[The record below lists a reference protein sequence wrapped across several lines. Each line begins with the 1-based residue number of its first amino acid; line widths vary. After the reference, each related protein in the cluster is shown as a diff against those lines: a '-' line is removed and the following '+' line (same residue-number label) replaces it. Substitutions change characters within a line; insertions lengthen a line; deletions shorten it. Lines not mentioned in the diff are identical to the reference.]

1 MTQPFSLGKHIIRG
15 YAMRKLLL
23 GTTALAA
30 AATLTAN
37 AALADVT
44 IAGSY
49 EFKYLSRS
57 SNVSTL
63 DGTTM
68 THGDTDMVVNFTN
81 KTDSGLDLTFR
92 YDIGAV
98 GSTDGGNLTID
109 EASLAIAGGFGKV
122 VLGMDDDAA
131 DAYNI
136 DEMDLIAEEPSAT
149 MTSSSI
155 SLNSSISSDDAM
167 KVAYHLP
174 AMGGLTAGIS
184 HTDRSAAGGTDTTS
198 YGAKY
203 SMDAAGASITLDIGY
218 TTQATDQETGDGG
231 TLTGNVYGSGQEAGV
246 TIKYDALQIGVYG
259 AERENKAHTSG
270 VAVDATTDEF
280 NGVWY
285 AKYSMGPVSIG
296 YSESYVDSGVS
307 ETQTVATT
315 TAKTL
320 RTSGGIFEGEQIGI
334 AFNVNDNLSISYSES
349 TETYDAQDDAT
360 TAIADVDQEI
370 DAIQVAYSM
379 GGMSIKAYQMDVT
392 NPNFDEDATDAGK
405 TEIALGL
412 AF

>member
-1 MTQPFSLGKHIIRG
+1 
-15 YAMRKLLL
+15 MRKLLL

-37 AALADVT
+37 TALADVT
-44 IAGSY
+44 ISGSY

-57 SNVSTL
+57 SNTSTL

-68 THGDTDMVVNFTN
+68 THGDTDMVVNFTS

-149 MTSSSI
+149 MASSSI

-167 KVAYHLP
+167 KVSYHLP

-203 SMDAAGASITLDIGY
+203 AMDAAGASITLGYAAVQDENSTQDVDHENMGLKVVSGDISLILS
-218 TTQATDQETGDGG
+218 Q
-231 TLTGNVYGSGQEAGV
+231 GNYEA
-246 TIKYDALQIGVYG
+246 
-259 AERENKAHTSG
+259 S
-270 VAVDATTDEF
+270 DEDRD
-280 NGVWY
+280 N
-285 AKYSMGPVSIG
+285 
-296 YSESYVDSGVS
+296 
-307 ETQTVATT
+307 
-315 TAKTL
+315 
-320 RTSGGIFEGEQIGI
+320 SGG
-334 AFNVNDNLSISYSES
+334 SISYKMPNGMTIGAFAFKSEDDKDVGEEYTASGAEIQYNIASGLKATITVVDYDYKITASNHES
-349 TETYDAQDDAT
+349 TDT
-360 TAIADVDQEI
+360 TADSGTMTQLTIGA
-370 DAIQVAYSM
+370 S
-379 GGMSIKAYQMDVT
+379 
-392 NPNFDEDATDAGK
+392 F
-405 TEIALGL
+405 
-412 AF
+412 

>member
-1 MTQPFSLGKHIIRG
+1 
-15 YAMRKLLL
+15 MRKLLL

-30 AATLTAN
+30 AATISAN

-44 IAGSY
+44 ISGGY

-57 SNVSTL
+57 SNTAAL

-68 THGDTDMVVNFTN
+68 SHGDTDMVVNFTS

-98 GSTDGGNLTID
+98 GSTDGGGLTID

-136 DEMDLIAEEPSAT
+136 DEMDLIAEEPSAS
-149 MTSSSI
+149 MASSSI

-203 SMDAAGASITLDIGY
+203 SMDAAGASITLGY
-218 TTQATDQETGDGG
+218 AVVADENATQDVDMENMGMKIVSGDVSVIISQGGYEASDEDRENQGAAISYKMPNGMTVGAFTFKSEDDLDVGEEYTG
-231 TLTGNVYGSGQEAGV
+231 A
-246 TIKYDALQIGVYG
+246 G
-259 AERENKAHTSG
+259 AEVQYNIASGLKATIT
-270 VAVDATTDEF
+270 VVDYDYKITAANHESADTT
-280 NGVWY
+280 
-285 AKYSMGPVSIG
+285 A
-296 YSESYVDSGVS
+296 DSGTM
-307 ETQTVATT
+307 TQLT
-315 TAKTL
+315 
-320 RTSGGIFEGEQIGI
+320 IG
-334 AFNVNDNLSISYSES
+334 ASF
-349 TETYDAQDDAT
+349 
-360 TAIADVDQEI
+360 
-370 DAIQVAYSM
+370 
-379 GGMSIKAYQMDVT
+379 
-392 NPNFDEDATDAGK
+392 
-405 TEIALGL
+405 
-412 AF
+412 